1 MFACAGRTDNDIA
14 NGVGVRLTEDNHVGK
29 SLRCR
34 GCASAY
40 NELQRRS
47 KGVKERAGDGLTTGD
62 GLITMER
69 CREFFTAKAMPEY
82 SSKSGKSVKWK
93 KLLDKEKGYRSF
105 KGMDPDGKGNSC
117 SIARSVAI
125 IAESSPAVS
134 LEYDAATG
142 QFSLASDIS
151 DETDESEGTRHLES
165 QLVFVGKHDSG
176 RFLRSETA
184 ANQTT
189 SASSKTTYNYIARSC
204 PCDGTGRTYCL
215 VDGISTGAIPDSCG
229 VPWSGDPMF
238 TMAGHNYS
246 TFDTTRIGCFE
257 LNSQTVFIRNAWPV
271 VVLWYGALTIFLIA
285 TSNGKFARAYIM
297 NKLCPGLQSNERMV
311 DRILARESEMR
322 NRLRTA
328 AMRAASVAE
337 GPGRYLVRTRGVRI
351 PNRGA
356 LRREDL
362 SDEEE
367 RQEATRWWI
376 EQAERLG
383 ILSPRQ
389 DVEWVLRTKTF
400 NAEKERAKREQRH
413 LAKLQARERT
423 EQVQQESSISDEE
436 DDTFECTICL
446 ANIEDGDQVGVLPCT
461 HIFHSECLRLWIAR
475 KNACPLCQVTEI
487 ASPRPVQR
495 EDDSSSSAEGNSDGN
510 GDEENGN
517 TYST

>member
-1 MFACAGRTDNDIA
+1 M
-14 NGVGVRLTEDNHVGK
+14 
-29 SLRCR
+29 SRCR
-34 GCASAY
+34 GGRW
-40 NELQRRS
+40 LLLRR
-47 KGVKERAGDGLTTGD
+47 RCIATGL
-62 GLITMER
+62 LLL
-69 CREFFTAKAMPEY
+69 ALAMPT
-82 SSKSGKSVKWK
+82 
-93 KLLDKEKGYRSF
+93 
-105 KGMDPDGKGNSC
+105 
-117 SIARSVAI
+117 
-125 IAESSPAVS
+125 AEAAKYAKICELHSSPAVS
-134 LEYDAATG
+134 LEYDAATR
-142 QFSLASDIS
+142 QFSLASEAS
-151 DETDESEGTRHLES
+151 DETDESEGARRLER
-165 QLVFVGKHDSG
+165 QIVVVGKQDSG
-176 RFLRSETA
+176 RRFLRAESA
-184 ANQTT
+184 ANQTAP
-189 SASSKTTYNYIARSC
+189 ASGKTTYIARSC
-204 PCDGTGRTYCL
+204 PCDGSGRTYCL
-215 VDGISTGAIPDSCG
+215 IDGISTGAIPDSCG

-238 TMAGHNYS
+238 TMAGYNYS
-246 TFDTTRIGCFE
+246 TFDTSRIGCFE

-297 NKLCPGLQSNERMV
+297 NKLCPGLHANERMV

-356 LRREDL
+356 RRREDL

-413 LAKLQARERT
+413 LAKLQAKEQT
-423 EQVQQESSISDEE
+423 EQVQQESSLSDED

-495 EDDSSSSAEGNSDGN
+495 ENDSSSSAEGNSDGN
-510 GDEENGN
+510 GDGENA
-517 TYST
+517 YSTSARAETRRNAAVAALESGRTSSWFAPTFFFPSSEPERARSTTTRMELSPSSSSMSDGERQTGGQSPRQQRRQRMRERQSQDFVA